1 MSASFYLENKTFKVI
16 VDAAAKNADVLQTNI
31 SAFTPEQLDF
41 AKSKNYFNETENTI
55 NWGHI
60 ADTSLK
66 GKDWMEI
73 TGAIPSEFSD
83 VLNNSASKS
92 IFRQALGTDAP
103 NEGNSTD
110 EQSLSTSQ
118 PEDTT
123 TSTPNS
129 SSNPRYFF
137 AYYPLAEVGGYDY
150 LQVVCKEFRADTSL
164 TSLTQQQEPVKDAA
178 GDTAQKRA
186 ERTYGGVS
194 QLQRATGRYGS
205 GSITKGIVQ
214 LPMTGGLSETNS
226 VTWGESQ
233 LNALQIAGARAAGNT
248 IRTAAEG
255 DGGAA
260 ISGLLDAVKGGI
272 KDIGGIDRDT
282 LVSYFAGQA
291 IGVGGDLVTRG
302 SGVTLNNNLELLF
315 KGPSLRTFGY
325 TYNFTP
331 RGEAEA
337 KMVKDIIWFFKKQMR
352 PKLSSNQAFLKSPN
366 VWKLKYMYKENGA
379 DTEHPFLNKIKMCA
393 LTACNV
399 TYGGGQ
405 YMTYDDGSMTQYQM
419 QLNFSELDPIYF
431 DDYGTIPGTYNDD
444 AWEVSL

>member
-129 SSNPRYFF
+129 SSHPRYFF
-137 AYYPLAEVGGYDY
+137 AYYPLA
-150 LQVVCKEFRADTSL
+150 
-164 TSLTQQQEPVKDAA
+164 
-178 GDTAQKRA
+178 
-186 ERTYGGVS
+186 
-194 QLQRATGRYGS
+194 
-205 GSITKGIVQ
+205 
-214 LPMTGGLSETNS
+214 
-226 VTWGESQ
+226 
-233 LNALQIAGARAAGNT
+233 
-248 IRTAAEG
+248 
-255 DGGAA
+255 
-260 ISGLLDAVKGGI
+260 
-272 KDIGGIDRDT
+272 
-282 LVSYFAGQA
+282 
-291 IGVGGDLVTRG
+291 
-302 SGVTLNNNLELLF
+302 
-315 KGPSLRTFGY
+315 
-325 TYNFTP
+325 
-331 RGEAEA
+331 
-337 KMVKDIIWFFKKQMR
+337 
-352 PKLSSNQAFLKSPN
+352 
-366 VWKLKYMYKENGA
+366 
-379 DTEHPFLNKIKMCA
+379 
-393 LTACNV
+393 
-399 TYGGGQ
+399 
-405 YMTYDDGSMTQYQM
+405 
-419 QLNFSELDPIYF
+419 
-431 DDYGTIPGTYNDD
+431 
-444 AWEVSL
+444 